1 MIGNKNMKDKK
12 EIFIVEELEDLS
24 INPKI
29 CPLSADIREI
39 CIKHLR
45 TNPILDNGQMVCLNC
60 TEDIQIKIFD
70 FFQKILIEFIES
82 EKK

>member
-29 CPLSADIREI
+29 CPLSADTREI
-39 CIKHLR
+39 CIKFK
-45 TNPILDNGQMVCLNC
+45 N
-60 TEDIQIKIFD
+60 
-70 FFQKILIEFIES
+70 
-82 EKK
+82 